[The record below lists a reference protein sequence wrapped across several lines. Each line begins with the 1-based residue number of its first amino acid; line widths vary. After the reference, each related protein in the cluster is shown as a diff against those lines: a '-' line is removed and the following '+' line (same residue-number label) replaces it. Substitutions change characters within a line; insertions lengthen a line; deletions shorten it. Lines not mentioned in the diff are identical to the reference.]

1 MIIGRQGISATPHL
15 NGCGKMGK
23 TPQSPATSKLSMEK
37 KPTEFVVMLSFSKNI
52 EILHG
57 RIRNPKIDAPSN
69 LELITLKDPAL
80 PSEQSGFF
88 QFPFLCTDWCFMMRF
103 YDFLDERY
111 HG

>member
-1 MIIGRQGISATPHL
+1 
-15 NGCGKMGK
+15 
-23 TPQSPATSKLSMEK
+23 
-37 KPTEFVVMLSFSKNI
+37 MLSFSKNI

-57 RIRNPKIDAPSN
+57 RIRNPKINAPSN

-80 PSEQSGFF
+80 PSEQSGLF